1 VETLCL
7 LSVESIHG
15 VYDNTLLNNKGSNNS
30 VIRWMGHVERM
41 GEMRNACKIL
51 VGKLGGRY
59 HLEDL
64 GVNGRTIFNGC

>member
-1 VETLCL
+1 L

-30 VIRWMGHVERM
+30 VIRWMGHVAHM

-51 VGKLGGRY
+51 VRKPEGRY

-64 GVNGRTIFNGC
+64 GVDGRIILEWIVWK